1 MIVGVKRDEKEGYKH
16 KWGAC
21 WVNRDKEKERKDRT
35 GIDFMPQQITT
46 K

>member
-21 WVNRDKEKERKDRT
+21 WVNRDKEKERGTNNRT
-35 GIDFMPQQITT
+35 ERA
-46 K
+46 